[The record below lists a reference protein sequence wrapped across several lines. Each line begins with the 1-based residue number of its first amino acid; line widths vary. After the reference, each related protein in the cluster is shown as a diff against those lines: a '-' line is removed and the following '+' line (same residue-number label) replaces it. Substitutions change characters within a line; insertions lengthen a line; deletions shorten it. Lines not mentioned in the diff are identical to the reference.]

1 VEAGMT
7 KKLITLIATILC
19 VTAAYANTKPSDD
32 EAVKV
37 KAALSDWGCEGGT
50 IEKETEAT
58 GVFEVDDAKCKGAQY
73 DIKLDSAF
81 KVISMTRD

>member
-1 VEAGMT
+1 MT
-7 KKLITLIATILC
+7 RMIITLIATILC
-19 VTAAYANTKPSDD
+19 VTAAHANTKPTDD

-37 KAALSDWGCEGGT
+37 KAALTDWGCEGGT

>member
-1 VEAGMT
+1 MLGS
-7 KKLITLIATILC
+7 
-19 VTAAYANTKPSDD
+19 TAALADSKPSDD
-32 EAVKV
+32 EATKV
-37 KAALSDWGCEGGT
+37 KATLTEWGCEGGT

-81 KVISMTRD
+81 KIINITRD